1 MKNFLTSKSYI
12 WAGDVAQWY
21 WICLACIGSWVRTV
35 KRKGGGGERGGGS
48 DSFWKLATGKN
59 CASVFLWGRDKFSRE
74 APLPSFS
81 PMLGAV
87 KWNRASSAN
96 LPSLLNATPQALL
109 ESTHKLLQ
117 IFEQSESE
125 LKIWPTNAVR
135 NNRAS
140 YSSMTTGVPSYS
152 EWEQIWLWWSAHKN
166 CKC

>member
-35 KRKGGGGERGGGS
+35 KRRGGEEGKEEEELLEACY
-48 DSFWKLATGKN
+48 WKEL
-59 CASVFLWGRDKFSRE
+59 CQCVFWGRDKFSRE

-81 PMLGAV
+81 PMLSAV
-87 KWNRASSAN
+87 KWNGPSSAN

-117 IFEQSESE
+117 IFVQSESE

-152 EWEQIWLWWSAHKN
+152 EWEQIRLWWSAHKN